1 MWGLEYGTLCRELL
15 KELCNTELCST
26 ELCGKEL
33 LKELCSTE
41 LCGRELSE
49 KLLIFPSIIRQE
61 MMIGQAFLEL
71 FKTRPLATKYPSCH
85 HQILGELNH
94 LEPSNCWPN
103 STSRRREMQRKKKAT
118 EPLRSDAS
126 RSAERCIQHGLDLAT
141 RSDKEKVLMYEGR
154 MYLQMILL
162 FDSSL
167 DGGFDG
173 CGKQRQ
179 FPSSPVSHSLGG
191 GCLPSVVTLASPKS
205 IFVPGM

>member
-1 MWGLEYGTLCRELL
+1 VWGLEYGTLCRELL

-49 KLLIFPSIIRQE
+49 KLLIFNHSTN
-61 MMIGQAFLEL
+61 MTIGQAFVEL
-71 FKTRPLATKYPSCH
+71 FKTLPLAPKYLSCH
-85 HQILGELNH
+85 HQIPEELNH
-94 LEPSNCWPN
+94 LKPSNCRPS
-103 STSRRREMQRKKKAT
+103 STSRRKEMQRKKKAT

-173 CGKQRQ
+173 CGKQCQ